1 VAAIAMLILPNIAS
15 SWPGYRNRPLRQR
28 KANRANPKTKAVALG
43 KIGRLFRSS
52 VGVDLIAAVFLGYQA
67 VATGT
72 KYFPIIFMESR
83 LDRGFVSLTDFRVYL
98 LF

>member
-1 VAAIAMLILPNIAS
+1 MPILPNIAS
-15 SWPGYRNRPLRQR
+15 SSFAAAAIRPLRKR
-28 KANRANPKTKAVALG
+28 KASRANPKTKAVALG

-52 VGVDLIAAVFLGYQA
+52 LSIDPTAPVFLGYQA